1 MVDATN
7 FLRFDL
13 SASLFRLGAMSL
25 HCDNAQLLEFA
36 SSTNPYGL
44 TFAELLALSAL
55 AQRAMA
61 QRELAQGAWPKG
73 MGLAQ
78 CRIALEGGD
87 GLPAWK
93 KYGDF
98 RVARRLRCFIEASNG
113 RAPMA
118 FDLSRWPSQWHRSK
132 FCLKMAS

>member
-1 MVDATN
+1 MIDTTN

-13 SASLFRLGAMSL
+13 SASSFRLGAMSL

-61 QRELAQGAWPKG
+61 QRELAQGAWALGAVSHRFGGWRRPT
-73 MGLAQ
+73 GLEKV
-78 CRIALEGGD
+78 R
-87 GLPAWK
+87 
-93 KYGDF
+93 
-98 RVARRLRCFIEASNG
+98 
-113 RAPMA
+113 
-118 FDLSRWPSQWHRSK
+118 
-132 FCLKMAS
+132 